1 MDIGINENV
10 DIEDLHVE
18 VKKDNKR
25 NEVGT
30 VEINSVFLNNA
41 KNDNEKATDDKF
53 STQHFLPGNATIYIR
68 SWGCSHNNSDSE
80 YMAGLLKD
88 RGYKIIFESAKKYD
102 ADLWLLN
109 SCTVKNPSEQTFVNE
124 IENAKKH
131 NILVVLA
138 GCVPQASQKDKRWKP
153 YSVIGVQQIDR
164 VVEVVEET
172 LKGNTVR
179 YMRERKRLR
188 QKLGGADLELPKI
201 RKNPLIEIIPISTGC
216 LNECTYCKTK
226 AARGG
231 LGSYPIEMIVERV
244 RSILKQG
251 VVEIWITS
259 EDVGAYGIDI
269 GVTIV
274 DLLWEVIKAIEESHP
289 YARLRV
295 GMTNPPYILEHVE
308 EMAKI
313 LSHPRVYSFIH
324 IPVQSGSDRVLDAM
338 KRKYTVSEFKKVV
351 DGLREG
357 TKDIGGVT
365 IATDIICGFPT
376 ETEEDFE
383 LTIDLMR
390 ECRFPVTHISQFY
403 PRPGTPAAK
412 MTRIPTGIVKNRSRK
427 ITTFFESYETYGE
440 EIIGTEQEILV
451 TEVNSGSGDL
461 YVGHNRYYNQVLVPR
476 TKNLLGKMCRVKI
489 TKKGKYFLMGEVIEV
504 LKFEG
509 FDNEDVTEEEVNNK
523 KQLVPKFVRKKRNIV
538 SIKDLE
544 DEEDEEEE
552 DSTEAKDKDDTHIT
566 LEESLKNFHF
576 PKTNVGDVCCGGNG
590 ETCDCHKN
598 NATTVLEKDTNRVLI
613 NVNDDDF

>member
-383 LTIDLMR
+383 LTMDLMR